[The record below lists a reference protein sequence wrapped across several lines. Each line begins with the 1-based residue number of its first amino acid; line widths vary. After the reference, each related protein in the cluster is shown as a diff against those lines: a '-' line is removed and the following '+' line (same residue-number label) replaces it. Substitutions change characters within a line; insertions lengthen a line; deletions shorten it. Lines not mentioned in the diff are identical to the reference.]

1 MNKRNK
7 FIMCACG
14 FLASLN
20 LAGGNKPLPTIM
32 EIENL
37 SSPTN
42 PPKVLFENV
51 YPLLTNLNY
60 YTSSYPKTEV
70 NPIYYHLMTN
80 ILSRVAE
87 TNISCEIEFKTRS
100 SLFEW
105 VAVFP
110 YMRTDSAAVLYCADY
125 IGNLTSIATNAYRS
139 EMIVANKA
147 DYALDPEHGKRKKPG
162 LFVYGK
168 NFGPNRKQFEKKW
181 NPILFYNSAL
191 KNHRKNVIQAF
202 KRVVLRF
209 KESSG
214 NEAFEAIKPQI
225 IQRAKLT
232 TEEASEAFPPTQQE

>member
-7 FIMCACG
+7 FIMCVCG
-14 FLASLN
+14 FLTSLN
-20 LAGGNKPLPTIM
+20 LAGANKPLPTIM

-87 TNISCEIEFKTRS
+87 TNISCETEFKTRA

-110 YMRTDSAAVLYCADY
+110 YVGTDSAAVLYCADY

-181 NPILFYNSAL
+181 NPILLYNSAL
-191 KNHRKNVIQAF
+191 KNHRKNIIQVF
-202 KRVVLRF
+202 ERVVLRF
-209 KESSG
+209 KEASG
-214 NEAFEAIKPQI
+214 DEAFEAIKPQI

-232 TEEASEAFPPTQQE
+232 PEEANEVFLRTQEK